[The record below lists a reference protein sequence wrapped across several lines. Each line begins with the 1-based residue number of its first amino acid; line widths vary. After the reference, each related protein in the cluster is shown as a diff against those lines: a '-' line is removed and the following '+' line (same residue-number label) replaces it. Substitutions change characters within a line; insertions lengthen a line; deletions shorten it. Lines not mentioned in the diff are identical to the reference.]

1 MTGSPELD
9 RAVAVLEGAK
19 CLVAVTGA
27 GMSQDSGVPTFRE
40 AQTGLWARYDPQE
53 LATESAFRSNP
64 HRVFGW
70 YLSRWRNVRD
80 VRPHPGYNALARLEA
95 VFEELIVAT
104 QNVDGMH
111 KRSGSTNVVELH
123 GSLAAF
129 RCLECG
135 HPYDSA
141 KLERL
146 GGTTEEVEPP
156 KCALC
161 GGLVRPGVVW
171 YGEALPADAVQR
183 AWEAVWRCDALL
195 VVGTSGLVYPAAELP
210 EIALRRGR
218 SVVEVNPDAT
228 PLTPRVDVW
237 LEERA
242 AKALPLLADRLIPT
256 G

>member
-1 MTGSPELD
+1 
-9 RAVAVLEGAK
+9 
-19 CLVAVTGA
+19 
-27 GMSQDSGVPTFRE
+27 
-40 AQTGLWARYDPQE
+40 
-53 LATESAFRSNP
+53 
-64 HRVFGW
+64 
-70 YLSRWRNVRD
+70 
-80 VRPHPGYNALARLEA
+80 LEA